1 MSKLFACLP
10 LVLLLI
16 PGCQKKESKDT
27 GQIHAPEHQQELQER
42 AISAADLGFASRL
55 PESVEFYAS
64 VHHPGE
70 IVKTMILADVAEFL
84 FKMEEDE
91 DDPDSIAADLNREE
105 LDKIVTTLDEMMVG
119 NAFICVD
126 QGLSTNIETMGEL
139 YQNMNAAQIKM
150 LAKMLS
156 RLLKMENPL
165 LAGEDK
171 VMQEFIADAL
181 TGVAKVAQ
189 DIDDGKLELAMPRL
203 YFGCQPPVGKTE
215 EWRKLWLS
223 SVAGMA
229 EEQEGVEKCEFE
241 KYGTKFQGVKLTLGS
256 LLTNAAEKGG
266 DELQKGLE
274 NKLEK
279 EVDDLIDEEVQ
290 DALADQG
297 EQWFDQLSA
306 QLEQLTM
313 ILVIGEVDGH
323 LVVFLGEN
331 PDALMLVDELD
342 DSLASKPE
350 FAQLGEDGGKLMGAW
365 YASDELIQS
374 FQAWRG
380 YEKSLRA
387 LAMAFEQEELP
398 NSSQIVRNF
407 NKLADLEHQLLDCKI
422 DDYLM
427 FCVQDQGV
435 RFDSVGGRM
444 DLDLDFSQPLTLPA
458 VAESVQE
465 DYFLQAHWRGNQQ
478 RQAMKMDYV
487 ELAVGVI
494 GLVIDGGYLAFL
506 ERSDEG
512 AEWYEQAHKMYGEIV
527 APEVARFWGG
537 YRKLSLQ
544 ALDGEVTVM
553 MDLNGGMPRV
563 PGVPASFVNEGKIP
577 RLMIVRPVE
586 DRVAL
591 DEAYSAFATTT
602 ENVLSYASIMS
613 ETELPMPTF
622 LSSNKGSLTTWFYP
636 FPLMTDDFVPG
647 VSVSDTLLIV
657 GTSKNWA
664 EETYASL
671 KKNDAAVSESEKPYG
686 SLIEIQFKPL
696 WDFADLWLDLAEKE
710 EKLTVSEE
718 ADLLENEEA
727 PSDSD
732 LDNEDKEKNEPFDY
746 TQARQ
751 MLQRAK
757 FMKSIHWHR
766 RIENESMRSTLEFKT
781 GAR

>member
-1 MSKLFACLP
+1 MPIVLFLS
-10 LVLLLI
+10 L
-16 PGCQKKESKDT
+16 GCQKKESEDA
-27 GQIHAPEHQQELQER
+27 GQITPPKHQEEQQEQV
-42 AISAADLGFASRL
+42 IGAADLGFATRL
-55 PESVEFYAS
+55 PKSVEFYAS

-84 FKMEEDE
+84 FKMEEEEEE

-105 LDKIVTTLDEMMVG
+105 FDKIVTKLDEMMVG

-126 QGLSTNIETMGEL
+126 QGLATNIETVGEL
-139 YQNMNAAQIKM
+139 YQNMNAAQIKI

-181 TGVAKVAQ
+181 TGVATVAQ
-189 DIDDGKLELAMPRL
+189 DIDDGKLALAIPRL
-203 YFGCQPPVGKTE
+203 YFGCQPPEGKTE

-223 SVAGMA
+223 SVAGLA

-241 KYGTKFQGVKLTLGS
+241 KYGTQFQGVKLTLGT
-256 LLTNAAEKGG
+256 LLTNAVEEGG
-266 DELQKGLE
+266 DEFQKGWEDELGD
-274 NKLEK
+274 

-297 EQWFDQLSA
+297 EQWFDQLSV
-306 QLEQLTM
+306 QLEKLTM
-313 ILVIGEVDGH
+313 ILVIGEVEGH

-350 FAQLGEDGGKLMGAW
+350 FTQLGEEGGKLMGTW
-365 YASDELIQS
+365 YASDTLIQS

-398 NSSQIVRNF
+398 NSTQIVRNF
-407 NKLADLEHQLLDCKI
+407 NKLADLEHQWLDCKI

-444 DLDLDFSQPLTLPA
+444 DLDLDFSQPLTLPT
-458 VAESVQE
+458 VAESVQD
-465 DYFLQAHWRGNQQ
+465 DYFLRAHWRGNQQ
-478 RQAMKMDYV
+478 RQAMKMDYA
-487 ELAVGVI
+487 ELAAEVI
-494 GLVIDGGYLAFL
+494 SLVIDGGCLAFL
-506 ERSDEG
+506 ERSDESS
-512 AEWYEQAHKMYGEIV
+512 EWYEQAHQMYGEIV
-527 APEVARFWGG
+527 APEVTRFWGG
-537 YRKLSLQ
+537 YRKLFLQ
-544 ALDGEVTVM
+544 ALDGEVAVM

-563 PGVPASFVNEGKIP
+563 PGVPASFVSEGKIP

-586 DRVAL
+586 DRAAL
-591 DEAYSAFATTT
+591 DEAYSAFVTTT
-602 ENVLSYASIMS
+602 ENVLGYASIMS
-613 ETELPMPTF
+613 ETALPMPTF
-622 LSSNKGSLTTWFYP
+622 LSSDKGSLTTWFYP

-657 GTSKNWA
+657 GTSKSWA
-664 EETYASL
+664 EKTYASL
-671 KKNDAAVSESEKPYG
+671 KKNDAVMSDSEKPYG
-686 SLIEIQFKPL
+686 SLMEIQFKPL
-696 WDFADLWLDLAEKE
+696 WDFTDLWLDLAEKE
-710 EKLTVSEE
+710 EKRMVSEE

-727 PSDSD
+727 PSDSE
-732 LDNEDKEKNEPFDY
+732 LDNEDPKKDEPFDY
-746 TQARQ
+746 VQARQ
-751 MLQRAK
+751 ILKRAR

-781 GAR
+781 GTR